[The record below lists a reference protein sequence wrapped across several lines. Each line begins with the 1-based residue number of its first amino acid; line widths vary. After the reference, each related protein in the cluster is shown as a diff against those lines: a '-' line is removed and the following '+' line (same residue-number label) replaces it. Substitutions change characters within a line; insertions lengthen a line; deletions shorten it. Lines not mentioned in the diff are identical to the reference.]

1 MSRRGALLCLA
12 LIRRRWPG
20 TIHARQEIDTG
31 GDLSHTTHPGLDAL
45 WLTEA
50 VRLREEQAGPLEDS
64 GRFARRWPRAVPCLS
79 ARAHWLGRREG
90 LLDAQRTWRQGSRL
104 ALALLLVL
112 AWPAA
117 PDWPSPR
124 SAMASARSACSGRW
138 PATRP
143 APADPA
149 RLGPRPARRRRGR
162 GRARPALAVAQRQAG
177 AMPAPPPGA
186 GAAGPAR
193 PAPAGA
199 GASAR
204 WSTGSG
210 CSAC

>member
-1 MSRRGALLCLA
+1 M
-12 LIRRRWPG
+12 
-20 TIHARQEIDTG
+20 
-31 GDLSHTTHPGLDAL
+31 SHTTHPGLDAL

-64 GRFARRWPRAVPCLS
+64 EAVRQALAQGGSLPRRILT
-79 ARAHWLGRREG
+79 RAHWLGRREG

-112 AWPAA
+112 ALASGAGLAFAA
-117 PDWPSPR
+117 LGDGQRPVNVFW
-124 SAMASARSACSGRW
+124 ALASLLGLHLL
-138 PATRP
+138 TLLP
-143 APADPA
+143 AP
-149 RLGPRPARRRRGR
+149 RTWRRRYWSCS
-162 GRARPALAVAQRQAG
+162 AG
-177 AMPAPPPGA
+177 AGW
-186 GAAGPAR
+186 R
-193 PAPAGA
+193 A